1 MSGSTGEWVWA
12 ALFIAALACWVF
24 VEFFVRLGGNPL
36 RPSAVRVWLRVTA
49 PLVAIVLLI
58 VALFVLINT

>member
-1 MSGSTGEWVWA
+1 MSDSTHVWVWA
-12 ALFIAALACWVF
+12 ALFFAALGYWVF
-24 VEFFVRLGGNPL
+24 VEFFIRLGGNPL